1 MTGTRIPVFVAD
13 YVLMGYG
20 TGAIMAVPGQ
30 DERDWDFATAFDLPI
45 IRTVQP
51 TEGHDEG
58 TAFTGDG
65 PAINSSNDEVS
76 LDGLGVAEA
85 KARITAYLEEH
96 GLGEPTVTYKLR
108 DWLFSRQRYWGE
120 PFPIVF
126 DEDGVAHGVPES
138 MLPVEL
144 PEVPDYS
151 PKTYDPEDA
160 SSEPEPPLSR
170 VAEWVDVELDLG
182 DGRGTRRYRRET
194 NTMPNWAGSCWYYL
208 RYLDP
213 ANAAALVD
221 PENEA
226 YWMGPR
232 PEPVAGAPA
241 GTRDPGGVDLY
252 VGGVEHAVLHL
263 LYARFWHKVLHD
275 LGHLSSDEPFRTYF
289 SQGYIQA
296 AGLHATAA
304 ASTSRPR
311 RSRRT
316 SATTATRPSR
326 GTASR
331 SRREFGKIGK
341 SLKNMVSPDE
351 MYAAFGADTFRLYE
365 MGLGPLEQS
374 KPWDTRAVVGVQRF
388 LQRLWR
394 NVVDEETGAVVV
406 VDAPMDDATSRVLH
420 RTIDAV
426 RTDYAELGV
435 QHRHRPAHRAQQRPH
450 QARRPGC
457 RARQPSRSC
466 SWSRR
471 SRRTSPRSCG
481 SRLGHEDSVVH
492 APFPVADPALLVEDT
507 VTCVVQVRGKVRDR
521 LEVPSDI
528 TEDALRELALAS
540 EKVQAA
546 VPDGIRTVIV
556 RAPKLVNVVPA

>member
-1 MTGTRIPVFVAD
+1 MTAYRRAASRKTDIERQTEGKDKTGVFTGGWAINPVNGARIPVFVAD

-51 TEGHDEG
+51 TEGHDET

-85 KARITAYLEEH
+85 KARITAYLEER
-96 GLGEPTVTYKLR
+96 GLGEATVTYKLR

-120 PFPIVF
+120 PFPVVF
-126 DEDGVAHGVPES
+126 DEDGIAHGVPES

-144 PEVPDYS
+144 PGRPGLQ
-151 PKTYDPEDA
+151 PEDLRPRGREQRA
-160 SSEPEPPLSR
+160 RAAAVAGRRVGRGRPRPRRRPRHPPLPARDQHDAQLGRVVLVLPALPRPGQRRRSR
-170 VAEWVDVELDLG
+170 RPRERGLLDG
-182 DGRGTRRYRRET
+182 
-194 NTMPNWAGSCWYYL
+194 
-208 RYLDP
+208 
-213 ANAAALVD
+213 AA
-221 PENEA
+221 
-226 YWMGPR
+226 

-275 LGHLSSDEPFRTYF
+275 LGHLSSEEPFRTYF

-296 AGLHATAA
+296 PAFTDG
-304 ASTSRPR
+304 
-311 RSRRT
+311 
-316 SATTATRPSR
+316 R
-326 GTASR
+326 GQYVEAKEVQEGVGDDGHPAFTWNGEPVS
-331 SRREFGKIGK
+331 REFGKIGK

-374 KPWDTRAVVGVQRF
+374 KPWDTRAVVGRQRL

-406 VDAPMDDATSRVLH
+406 VDAPMDDATSRMLH

-426 RTDYAELGV
+426 RTDYAELGFNTAIA
-435 QHRHRPAHRAQQRPH
+435 RLTELNNALTKLRA
-450 QARRPGC
+450 PGC
-457 RARQPSRSC
+457 RARPPSRSC

-471 SRRTSPRSCG
+471 SPRTSPRSCG
-481 SRLGHEDSVVH
+481 CGSGTRTRSCTPRSPSPTRRCSSR
-492 APFPVADPALLVEDT
+492 T
-507 VTCVVQVRGKVRDR
+507 R
-521 LEVPSDI
+521 
-528 TEDALRELALAS
+528 
-540 EKVQAA
+540 
-546 VPDGIRTVIV
+546 
-556 RAPKLVNVVPA
+556 